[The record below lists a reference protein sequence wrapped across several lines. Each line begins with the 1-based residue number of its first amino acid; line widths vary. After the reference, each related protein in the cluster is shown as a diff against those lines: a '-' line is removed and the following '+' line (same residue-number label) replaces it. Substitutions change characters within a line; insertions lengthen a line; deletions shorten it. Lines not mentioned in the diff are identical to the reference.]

1 MPNCNFMEITL
12 RHGCSPVNLLH
23 ISRTPLKNTSFWTAA
38 SVCMM
43 EIFVKIVKDVLLRL
57 RQFLATEKNAEN
69 AFYFTIKALLLLKI
83 FKFLP

>member
-12 RHGCSPVNLLH
+12 RHGCSPVNL
-23 ISRTPLKNTSFWTAA
+23 PLKNTSFWTAA